1 MLGSS
6 MASSFC
12 TSDHEHEGPWRF
24 WRAYSK
30 GRSQLNPP
38 TTPKLTFLKLIT
50 ASVLGV
56 VCAGVRIIFTILAR
70 TRMVYGLHPRGSS
83 FLMTLSC
90 VFLPEALATLAFV
103 IIGMMTR
110 GIGG

>member
-1 MLGSS
+1 M
-6 MASSFC
+6 
-12 TSDHEHEGPWRF
+12 
-24 WRAYSK
+24 
-30 GRSQLNPP
+30 
-38 TTPKLTFLKLIT
+38 
-50 ASVLGV
+50 LGV

-70 TRMVYGLHPRGSS
+70 TRMVYGLHPRGGS

-103 IIGMMTR
+103 VIGMMTR